1 MNRLEEI
8 KKRKTELRELLED
21 ESKEVNLDEVKSELD
36 SLDAEE
42 KQLIADEE
50 VKKDEEQRK
59 ERAEIAKSLE
69 KRDTKSVKKV
79 EERKMNEEKKFT
91 ISSPEYRTAWAK
103 KLLKYPEDK
112 FTEDELRALGDAVTT
127 TATEYVA
134 ATADANGVNNGGLL
148 IPTSVRT
155 DILNL
160 IAKVSPFFNDV
171 RKFQVAG
178 NMELPFLNEA
188 DDATWYAENTD
199 TDNEGQNYAS
209 VKLTG
214 NELAKD
220 VVVTWKLE
228 AMAVES
234 FIPFIE
240 QEIANKMGKALI
252 KAILYGDGN
261 NKATGALHGLD
272 AVKGEDP
279 IDTIVKTYKSLKD
292 DFRIGAKAYI
302 STDVNIDIVG
312 YKDNNGNYPFINGV
326 PTNKLCNIEVDPFLE
341 GGDILVGNPSY
352 YILNESEP
360 LSIARES
367 HVKGRKTTYG
377 GYMVADGKP
386 RPNAFAK
393 GQYVP
398 TV

>member
-1 MNRLEEI
+1 MDRLEEI
-8 KKRKTELRELLED
+8 KQRKTELRELLED
-21 ESKEVNLDEVKSELD
+21 ESKEVNLDEVKNELD

-42 KQLIADEE
+42 KQLLVDKE
-50 VKKDEEQRK
+50 VAEDEEQRK
-59 ERAEIAKSLE
+59 QRAEIAKSLE
-69 KRDTKSVKKV
+69 TKSVSGAKKV

-91 ISSPEYRTAWAK
+91 VSSQEYRTAWAK
-103 KLLKYPEDK
+103 KLLKYPEER
-112 FTEDELRALGDAVTT
+112 FTEDEKRALGDAVTT

-134 ATADANGVNNGGLL
+134 AAEGTNGINNGGLL

-155 DILNL
+155 EILEIINK
-160 IAKVSPFFNDV
+160 ISPFFNDI

-178 NMELPFLNEA
+178 NMELPFLDEA
-188 DDATWYAENTD
+188 DDASWYAENTD
-199 TDNEGQNYAS
+199 TDNEGQKYAS

-228 AMAVES
+228 NMAVDS

-240 QEIANKMGKALI
+240 QEIAHKMGKALI
-252 KAILYGDGN
+252 KAVLYGDGN
-261 NKATGALHGLD
+261 NKATGALHGLE
-272 AVKGEDP
+272 AIKGDDP
-279 IDTIVKTYKSLKD
+279 IDTIVKTYKSLSN

-312 YKDNNGNYPFINGV
+312 YKDNNGNYPFINGA
-326 PTNKLCNIEVDPFLE
+326 PTNKLVTIEVDPFLE
-341 GGDILVGNPSY
+341 NGDILVGNPSY

-386 RPNAFAK
+386 RPKAFAK
-393 GQYVP
+393 GEYVP